1 MEEGKYPAQSIIS
14 LYLQT
19 LSLCRYMG
27 GIIKTQHRRCT
38 NITQCLLDVLRVGIS
53 PAWSFEN
60 LSYNV
65 KQLQGI
71 LDFEN

>member
-1 MEEGKYPAQSIIS
+1 
-14 LYLQT
+14 
-19 LSLCRYMG
+19 MG
-27 GIIKTQHRRCT
+27 EIIKTQHGRCT
-38 NITQCLLDVLRVGIS
+38 SITLCLLDVFRVGIS

-60 LSYNV
+60 LSHNV